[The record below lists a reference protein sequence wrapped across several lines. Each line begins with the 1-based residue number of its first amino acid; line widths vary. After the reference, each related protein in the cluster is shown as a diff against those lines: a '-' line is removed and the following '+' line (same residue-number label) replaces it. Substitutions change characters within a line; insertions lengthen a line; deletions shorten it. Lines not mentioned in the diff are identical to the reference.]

1 MSRDN
6 LIPLARPAA
15 ERALPERSDDELL
28 RLARAGRSD
37 AFETLVARHMPRL
50 TGFCIKMLGDR
61 RAGEDVAQETWLQV
75 WTHRAGYRPQGR
87 FEAFLY
93 TIARNRCR
101 NAARSVRRR
110 RRYRVDSEISEQDP
124 ADDAPSNLD
133 SLLADERRRQV
144 LDAMQT
150 LSPKLREALILRYS
164 QELDYPQIAAIVG
177 RGESTVRSRVHHGLR
192 RLRRLLGEEA
202 R

>member
-6 LIPLARPAA
+6 VIPLARPGAQ
-15 ERALPERSDDELL
+15 RALPERTDDELL

-37 AFETLVARHMPRL
+37 AFEMLVTRHMPRL
-50 TGFCIKMLGDR
+50 AGFCIKMLGDR

-75 WTHRAGYRPQGR
+75 WTHRASYRPQGR

-101 NAARSVRRR
+101 NAARSMRRR
-110 RRYRVDSEISEQDP
+110 RRFRADSGGHEHEP

-133 SLLADERRRQV
+133 SLLADERRHQV
-144 LDAMQT
+144 LDAMQR
-150 LSPKLREALILRYS
+150 LPQKLREALILRYS

-192 RLRRLLGEEA
+192 RLRQLLGEET